1 MWYPS
6 MRRLIVT
13 GAICLVGLGGVTSEA
28 SATSII
34 VADSFSFGGP
44 GPLLTSLT
52 PFDPALGT
60 LNEVTVS
67 ILGSF
72 TVTVAPTPNLVPIG
86 GVPTPQPY
94 AIQVDVSQ
102 LFDGVGGEFF
112 DFGTAAHFRFSALA
126 DGTGTQRTF
135 ASTFTYDMHFDALTD
150 LIGFAIPS
158 VSASPGVA
166 VIPPVTVSAAVADF
180 IAGPTH
186 PLDLMQITN
195 VASGSGVF
203 PVSLISLSGGG
214 AILLTYDYTERTA
227 APVPEPATMLLVGS
241 GLAVAMV
248 RRRMR
253 R

>member
-1 MWYPS
+1 

-34 VADSFSFGGP
+34 VANSFSFGTQG
-44 GPLLTSLT
+44 LISTSLT

-67 ILGSF
+67 IFGSF
-72 TVTVAPTPNLVPIG
+72 TVTVAPAPNLIPIG

-94 AIQVDVSQ
+94 SFQVDVSQ

-112 DFGTAAHFRFSALA
+112 DFGTAAHFIFPALT
-126 DGTGTQRTF
+126 DGTGTPRTF
-135 ASTFTYDMHFDALTD
+135 SSTFTYDMHFDAQTD
-150 LIGFAIPS
+150 LIGFDIPS
-158 VSASPGVA
+158 VSALPGVS
-166 VIPPVTVSAAVADF
+166 VIPPVPVNADVADF

-195 VASGSGVF
+195 LASGNGLQ
-203 PVSLISLSGGG
+203 PVQVISLSGGG
-214 AILLTYDYTERTA
+214 TIRLTYDYTAPPA

-241 GLAVAMV
+241 GLAVAA
-248 RRRMR
+248 RRWRMKR
-253 R
+253 